1 MLSKTCRPVMKTSPT
16 VTKISP
22 PLIEYVP
29 SGTSAEQ
36 QTLATIREAPEEATI
51 REAPEEA
58 TIAEAFEPNRDRAE
72 ATLERVEDIVRVE
85 ERIQEEEEGE
95 LEEVEEV
102 EEAGVV
108 VEVKKSMR
116 KAL

>member
-1 MLSKTCRPVMKTSPT
+1 MKTSPT

-36 QTLATIREAPEEATI
+36 QTLATI